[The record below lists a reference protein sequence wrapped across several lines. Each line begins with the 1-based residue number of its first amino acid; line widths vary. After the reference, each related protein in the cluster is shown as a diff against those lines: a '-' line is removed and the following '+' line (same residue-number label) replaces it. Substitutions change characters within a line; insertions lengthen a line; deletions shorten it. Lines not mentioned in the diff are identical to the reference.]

1 MMMIST
7 DVFVKQYEDEPYPDL
22 IRERDRLIRDIRVF
36 EEAEMAGDRSDPAWG
51 VCPMPDVRYQM
62 NLEYLAGLCKLMQER
77 YNQEYVGE
85 ERTLK
90 QDAEEKGM
98 RSGRKTTDPD
108 RAEKNFNAT
117 LELLRQVGK
126 KEE

>member
-1 MMMIST
+1 MMISP
-7 DVFVKQYEDEPYPDL
+7 DVFVKQFEDVPFLDL
-22 IRERDRLIRDIRVF
+22 IRERDRLITEIRRF
-36 EEAEMAGDRSDPAWG
+36 EVREMAGDRSDPAWG

-62 NLEYLAGLCKLMQER
+62 NLEYLAGLCRLMQER
-77 YNQEYVGE
+77 YNREYVRG

-117 LELLRQVGK
+117 LELPCMTD
-126 KEE
+126 

>member
-1 MMMIST
+1 MMIAP
-7 DVFVKQYEDEPYPDL
+7 DVFVKQFEDVPYLDL
-22 IRERDRLIRDIRVF
+22 IRERDRLIGEVRRF
-36 EEAEMAGDRSDPAWG
+36 EVKEMAGDRSDPAWG

-62 NLEYLAGLCKLMQER
+62 NLEYLAGLCRLMQER
-77 YNQEYVGE
+77 YNEEYVGE
-85 ERTLK
+85 DRTLK
-90 QDAEEKGM
+90 DDAEKKGV